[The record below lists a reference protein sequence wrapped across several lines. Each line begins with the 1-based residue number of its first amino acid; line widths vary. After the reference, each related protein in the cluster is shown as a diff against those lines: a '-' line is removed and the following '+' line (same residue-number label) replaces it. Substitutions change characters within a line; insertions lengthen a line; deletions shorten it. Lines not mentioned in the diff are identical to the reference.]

1 MFIIETF
8 WVFIVWKDG
17 FSLLKISCFYV
28 ETVSK
33 RFYSFIEIKQFV
45 NQGKFQKLWW
55 EHTHTQKKKTDILRC
70 GKPFYRPNML
80 SDDIKGF
87 SIGGS

>member
-1 MFIIETF
+1 MFIIEPF
-8 WVFIVWKDG
+8 WILIVWKDG
-17 FSLLKISCFYV
+17 FSLLKMSCSYV

-33 RFYSFIEIKQFV
+33 RLYSFIEIKQFV
-45 NQGKFQKLWW
+45 NQGKFQKHWW
-55 EHTHTQKKKTDILRC
+55 EHTHTHKTDILRC

-80 SDDIKGF
+80 SYDIKGF